1 VYLIV
6 LAVGANVLVIALGA
20 MALARVRL
28 ARIQAQDDVAQARV
42 LAASA
47 VAQAVGVMNGP
58 ATNAT
63 WRQDYTSGVATTPVS
78 FGGGQISFTLTDAD
92 GNLSDDPTDPV
103 WIDGTG
109 SVGGAQWVER
119 AQARIHGG
127 LPLACLRTALHCG
140 GTLEIATGATL
151 TASGGPVSTDTRL
164 VVNGSVVGDAEATTI
179 SGSGSISGTA
189 SAPVDP
195 KGLPPRS
202 LFDTYK
208 ARATVLPFNGNLDTM
223 VLSPG
228 VNEYGGDL
236 NADGVYSIDTQGA
249 SITIRNSRV
258 WGTLLVDA
266 GLGTVTLDGW
276 NLMEPYRTDFPVLV
290 VKGRLVSGPDT
301 GSLQEAACVH
311 NYNPPGAPYGGQTD
325 ADMTDTLPN
334 EIRGLVHVIG
344 SASLLDQGLYRGV
357 ILVDGGTDVAGTQT
371 VTLDPNLMDDPPLGY
386 TGDPNSTQMI
396 VKKGTWTRRPA
407 P

>member
-1 VYLIV
+1 
-6 LAVGANVLVIALGA
+6 
-20 MALARVRL
+20 
-28 ARIQAQDDVAQARV
+28 
-42 LAASA
+42 
-47 VAQAVGVMNGP
+47 
-58 ATNAT
+58 
-63 WRQDYTSGVATTPVS
+63 
-78 FGGGQISFTLTDAD
+78 
-92 GNLSDDPTDPV
+92 
-103 WIDGTG
+103 
-109 SVGGAQWVER
+109 
-119 AQARIHGG
+119 
-127 LPLACLRTALHCG
+127 
-140 GTLEIATGATL
+140 
-151 TASGGPVSTDTRL
+151 
-164 VVNGSVVGDAEATTI
+164 
-179 SGSGSISGTA
+179 
-189 SAPVDP
+189 
-195 KGLPPRS
+195 
-202 LFDTYK
+202 
-208 ARATVLPFNGNLDTM
+208 
-223 VLSPG
+223 
-228 VNEYGGDL
+228 
-236 NADGVYSIDTQGA
+236 
-249 SITIRNSRV
+249 
-258 WGTLLVDA
+258 

-276 NLMEPYRTDFPVLV
+276 NLMEPYRTDFPVLI